1 MASEPFL
8 VGFQE
13 EILYKFSFSHFHSL
27 FIVSCAE
34 WFVLMIIDTLYCL
47 DYRFILHANII
58 QFHVFIKL

>member
-1 MASEPFL
+1 MASEPL
-8 VGFQE
+8 VGDFQE
-13 EILYKFSFSHFHSL
+13 EILYKFSFPGFHSL

-34 WFVLMIIDTLYCL
+34 WFVLMIIDTLHCL